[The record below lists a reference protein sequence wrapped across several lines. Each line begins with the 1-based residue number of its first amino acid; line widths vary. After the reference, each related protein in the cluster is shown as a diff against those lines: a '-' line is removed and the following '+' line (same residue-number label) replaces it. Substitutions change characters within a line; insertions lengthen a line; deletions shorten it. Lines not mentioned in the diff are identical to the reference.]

1 MPLPISI
8 AEAIIERVAGPMG
21 LRFVIQPLIGL
32 LLGVRDGCQDAKK
45 GEPPFIFD
53 LIVDRENRRAKL
65 ASLFKSLSKAG
76 VVAILLDIIA
86 QHLIFDQVRI
96 NSAILI
102 AVIILAVPYSLAR
115 AMTNRIVTKRNS
127 QKLGRKS
134 I

>member
-8 AEAIIERVAGPMG
+8 AEGIIERVAGPMG
-21 LRFVIQPLIGL
+21 LRFVFQPLIGL
-32 LLGVRDGCQDAKK
+32 LLGVRDGYQDTKK

-53 LIVDRENRRAKL
+53 LIADREGRRAKL
-65 ASLFKSLSKAG
+65 ASLFKSLSRAG

-96 NSAILI
+96 TSAILI

-115 AMTNRIVTKRNS
+115 AVTNRIVTKRNS
-127 QKLGRKS
+127 QKLDRKS